1 MKVQC
6 ELCREIVPLADFTPS
21 AAGLEIRCPACKG
34 SYFVPAPERAAQPEA
49 SPAEAAAGGVRAGED
64 ASGREGRA
72 GGEGDGAAGGA
83 EEEMRCPKCGRRQPR
98 AEACRHC
105 GLVLAR
111 WDPGAAAP
119 TTGDDEAR
127 RLFAEAEA
135 AWADPER
142 HDAFIGY
149 CGRAGQL
156 PYAARCY
163 RDRLARDPDD
173 AVARARQ
180 ARVVTAAEL
189 TWLTRPR
196 EQADAP
202 VPHRGVLV
210 GAVVALFVLLLVV
223 LTAPLWRWWH

>member
-21 AAGLEIRCPACKG
+21 AAGLEVRCPACKG
-34 SYFVPAPERAAQPEA
+34 SYFVPAPGRAAQPEA
-49 SPAEAAAGGVRAGED
+49 PLAQAAAGGVRAGAD
-64 ASGREGRA
+64 ASGREG
-72 GGEGDGAAGGA
+72 GEGDGAGANAGA
-83 EEEMRCPKCGRRQPR
+83 EMRCPKCGRRQPR

-105 GLVLAR
+105 GLVVAR
-111 WDPGAAAP
+111 WDPDAAAP
-119 TTGDDEAR
+119 TADDDEAR

-135 AWADPER
+135 AWSDPAR
-142 HDAFIGY
+142 HDAFIEH
-149 CGRAGQL
+149 CGRVGQL

-173 AVARARQ
+173 AVARAQQ
-180 ARVVTAAEL
+180 ARVVAAAEL

-202 VPHRGVLV
+202 VPYRGLLV
-210 GAVVALFVLLLVV
+210 GAVVALFLVLLMV
-223 LTAPLWRWWH
+223 LTTPLWRWWH